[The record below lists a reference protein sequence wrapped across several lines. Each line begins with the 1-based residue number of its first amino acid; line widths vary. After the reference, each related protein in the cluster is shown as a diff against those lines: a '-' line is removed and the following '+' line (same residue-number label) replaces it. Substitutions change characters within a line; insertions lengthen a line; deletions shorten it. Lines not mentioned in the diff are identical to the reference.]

1 MARLVLVL
9 VSFFCLYSCS
19 TSSTLLDDTQSSSN
33 TLTEQ
38 TLVSTTDVDSLYF
51 LGQWSGDLRFDGYHL
66 PMGIDWQ
73 EDGIHLANPAKGIK
87 NFKADTFY
95 VAEDGFT
102 ALFNKQTFKFKEIDE
117 DRMSM
122 DFEDVTDTKHVV
134 LYRDKP
140 LAAQE
145 RPQTPQSTDDYHV
158 DSITFVNEVDE
169 VTLAGSLTTPID
181 DKLPSTLAI
190 MLTGSGPQDRDETL
204 FQHKPFAVIADHLT
218 KAGIG
223 VLRYDDRGM
232 GLSKGSQH
240 NSTSFDFAQD
250 AAAAYQYLGSKYP
263 DAKIGF
269 IGHSEGGMIAQIAD
283 SLVHGAAFH
292 IYLAGPGI
300 GTIDLMV
307 KQNELYLKDIMS
319 EEGVQ
324 AYISQLRPIFE
335 MVGSSDELS
344 KKQDAINKQAKLL
357 YNSLDSVDA
366 LKVAPSDMAYAM
378 SMSSLIYNKWMTFF
392 FSYEPQRYLSQIKCP
407 ILALNGSE
415 DFQVVPANLQAIKR
429 DATQADVT
437 TVELAGL
444 NHLFQNC
451 TRCTL
456 PEYNMLT
463 ETFSLEALETI
474 VEWLTTK
481 GF

>member
-1 MARLVLVL
+1 MARFVLL
-9 VSFFCLYSCS
+9 LFLFCLYSCS
-19 TSSTLLDDTQSSSN
+19 TSSTLIDDTQSSAH
-33 TLTEQ
+33 T
-38 TLVSTTDVDSLYF
+38 STTQNIESTTVIDSLYF
-51 LGQWSGDLRFDGYHL
+51 LGKWSGDLKFDGYHL
-66 PMGIDWQ
+66 PMSIDWQ
-73 EDGIHLANPAKGIK
+73 QEAIYLSNPAQGTK
-87 NFKADTFY
+87 NLKADTFY
-95 VAEDGFT
+95 IAEDGFT
-102 ALFNKQTFKFKEIDE
+102 ALFNKQTFQFKEIDKNK
-117 DRMSM
+117 MSM

-145 RPQTPQSTDDYHV
+145 RPQTPQPTDDYLL
-158 DSITFVNEVDE
+158 DSITFVNAVED
-169 VTLAGSLTTPID
+169 VTLAGSLTMPNG
-181 DKLPSTLAI
+181 KAPSTFAI
-190 MLTGSGPQDRDETL
+190 MLTGSGPQDRDETI
-204 FQHKPFAVIADHLT
+204 FHHKPFAVVADKLT
-218 KAGIG
+218 RSGFG

-250 AAAAYQYLGSKYP
+250 AAAAYQFIESKYP
-263 DAKIGF
+263 DVKIGF

-300 GTIDLMV
+300 GTVDLMV
-307 KQNELYLKDIMS
+307 KQNEFYLKDIMS
-319 EEGVQ
+319 KEGVQ
-324 AYISQLRPIFE
+324 TYITQLRPIFE
-335 MVGSSDELS
+335 MVGSSEELS

-357 YNSLDSVDA
+357 YNSLDSIDA
-366 LKVAPSDMAYAM
+366 VKVAPSDMAYAM

-392 FSYEPQRYLSQIKCP
+392 FSYEPQRYLSHITCP

-415 DFQVVPANLQAIKR
+415 DFQVVPANLPAIKR
-429 DATQADVT
+429 DAVLADVT
-437 TVELAGL
+437 TIELEGL

-451 TRCTL
+451 KLCTL

-463 ETFSLEALETI
+463 ETFSEEALETM